1 MHNSSY
7 IQEHLIDLAV
17 VLSRQENY
25 NEILRIVTR
34 QAAHLFLSDMSTIL
48 MINPKTQH
56 TIKTIIKDGIEVE
69 QKQLHILQ
77 RSIFGWVLLHHQSLL
92 SDNILKDDRFTKFDF
107 KGISIK
113 AVLCVP
119 FISKGNIIGCLILMN
134 KGNKKKYEKS
144 MVTIAEKF
152 AAISAPSL
160 NNVQKLQQYFK
171 PVWNDNEIV
180 STYRELGL
188 LGCSAAYVNLLKTVD
203 SAARCDVRV
212 LLEGES
218 GTGKELIA
226 RAIHQLS
233 SRKKYPFV
241 AVDCAAIPENLM
253 ESELFGHTK
262 GAFTGA
268 TRDSKGLFLE
278 ANQGTLFLDEI
289 TNLPIELQGKLL
301 RVLQENEIRPL
312 GSHQTTKVDVRIISA
327 SSVPLSKLVTMDK
340 FREELFY
347 RLHVYPILI
356 PSLDQRQ
363 DDIPILVDH
372 FLTKFSQQQKK
383 SLESID
389 ASLLNFI
396 LHRSWK
402 GNIRELENFME
413 RLVTFAD
420 TDATVLD
427 SYILPKEFNSE
438 YNYIKQKL
446 SARDPDSSLPERI
459 QSFEKD
465 LIQKALADNQWN
477 QSQAARVLKISE
489 GTIRQKMKKLK
500 LHKPA

>member
-1 MHNSSY
+1 MHDSSY

-25 NEILRIVTR
+25 NEILPIVTR
-34 QAAHLFLSDMSTIL
+34 QAAHLFLADMSTIL

-56 TIKTIIKDGIEVE
+56 TIKTIVKEGIEVE

-77 RSIFGWVLLHHQSLL
+77 RSIFGWVLLHHQSLR
-92 SDNILKDDRFTKFDF
+92 SDNILKDDRFTKYDF
-107 KGISIK
+107 KGISIG

-119 FISKGNIIGCLILMN
+119 FISKGNIIGCLILMH
-134 KGNKKKYEKS
+134 KGHKKNFDKT
-144 MVTIAEKF
+144 MVNTAEKF
-152 AAISAPSL
+152 AAISAPFL
-160 NNVQKLQQYFK
+160 DNVQKLQQYFK
-171 PVWNDNEIV
+171 PLRNDNALV
-180 STYRELGL
+180 LAYREFGL
-188 LGCSAAYVNLLKTVD
+188 LGCSAPYINLLKTVD
-203 SAARCDVRV
+203 AAARCDVRV

-226 RAIHQLS
+226 RAIHHLS
-233 SRKKYPFV
+233 FRKKCPFV
-241 AVDCAAIPENLM
+241 AVDCAAIPDSLM

-268 TRDSKGLFLE
+268 TRDNKGLFWE

-301 RVLQENEIRPL
+301 RVLQENEIRPI
-312 GSHQTTKVDVRIISA
+312 GSNKTIKVDVRIISA

-347 RLHVYPILI
+347 RLHVYPIPI
-356 PSLDQRQ
+356 PSLEQRQ

-372 FLTKFSQQQKK
+372 FLAKFSQQQRK
-383 SLESID
+383 SLQSID
-389 ASLLNFI
+389 ASLLNYI
-396 LHRSWK
+396 LHRRWK

-413 RLVTFAD
+413 RLITIAD
-420 TDATVLD
+420 VEATVLD
-427 SYILPKEFNSE
+427 SSILPKEFSSE
-438 YNYIKQKL
+438 YDYIKQKL
-446 SARDPDSSLPERI
+446 STTDSENSLPERI

-465 LIQKALADNQWN
+465 LIQQALVDNQWN
-477 QSQAARVLKISE
+477 QSQAARALKISE
-489 GTIRQKMKKLK
+489 GTIRQKMKKLN
-500 LHKPA
+500 LNKPA